1 MAPDLLIEAA
11 IRQFGERGFD
21 GASTRAIAA
30 EAGTVMSSITYRYGG
45 KEGLYLACA
54 DYIALQLVT
63 HLKPTLECIASREPL
78 DASGAIEAVAALVET
93 ISRMML
99 TPESEDWAQFVIREQ
114 HRPGPAFEHL
124 YSGVIRQMADAVVRL
139 VRIARPSLNDS
150 EARATGITLYGQA
163 LVLRAAHAAV
173 LRTMR
178 AERLSGAQQ
187 ELLIQTIRANVHAI
201 LKGEPQS

>member
-1 MAPDLLIEAA
+1 MAPDLLLDVA
-11 IRQFGERGFD
+11 IRQFGERGFA

-54 DYIALQLVT
+54 DYIGSQLVER
-63 HLKPTLECIASREPL
+63 LGPSLDRIDFDALAEAS
-78 DASGAIEAVAALVET
+78 DAVDAVAGLLEA

-99 TPESEDWAQFVIREQ
+99 TPEAESWARFVIREQ
-114 HRPGPAFEHL
+114 QSPGPAFERL
-124 YSGVIRQMADAVVRL
+124 YASAMRRATEAVVRL
-139 VRIARPSLNDS
+139 VGRACPSLDD
-150 EARATGITLYGQA
+150 AAVRAIAVTLYGQA

-173 LRTMR
+173 LRTMG
-178 AERLSGAQQ
+178 AEQLSVAQQ

-201 LKGEPQS
+201 LKSEPQQ

>member
-1 MAPDLLIEAA
+1 MAHESLLDVA

-30 EAGTVMSSITYRYGG
+30 EAGTVMSSITYRYGS

-54 DYIALQLVT
+54 DHIAAQLVG
-63 HLKPTLECIASREPL
+63 HLEPALDRIAPH
-78 DASGAIEAVAALVET
+78 GALGAHEAVEAVAGLVET

-99 TPESEDWAQFVIREQ
+99 IPEAETWAQFIIREQ
-114 HRPGPAFEHL
+114 QRPGPAFERL
-124 YSGVIRQMADAVVRL
+124 YVAAMQRVTEAVVRL
-139 VRIARPSLNDS
+139 VGIARPSLDD
-150 EARATGITLYGQA
+150 AAIRAVGVTLYGQA

-173 LRTMR
+173 LRTMC
-178 AERLSGAQQ
+178 AEQLSAAQQ
-187 ELLIQTIRANVHAI
+187 ELLIQTIRANVYAI